1 MNDISK
7 QITQEINNFQT
18 KQIQIVPN
26 FYFNQYE
33 TIHKIIFYHNSK
45 YVSGDI
51 DDEGDRKYFYNIN
64 RNPCK
69 VFSKA
74 IDFDTKNIRLLTT
87 EGGDS
92 LKTWFMERDLKYW
105 MRDKQFGKV
114 LNRIFIDLPVYGS
127 VVLKIIEGEPHFV
140 DLRNFIVDQT
150 ADTLEDANYI
160 TEIHNYTVGQF
171 RKIAKQMKWKKEDI
185 EKTIDEYYKMKNTSH
200 IRLYERYG
208 DIKET
213 KEDGNDVWEYRRTFF
228 ADVGVDEYDQWGR
241 LQNPKQGVVLS
252 SETWEGNP
260 YWEFHASKVPGR
272 WLGVGVV
279 EELFEPQIAANQNTN
294 LQQKSSF
301 WASLK
306 IFQTRDSAINRNL
319 ATDTRNG
326 EILNVDSEIT
336 PVNMASSENLAFFNQ
351 QDNKWIRNR
360 DELTFSYDV
369 VQGERLPAGT
379 PLGSAQL
386 AVTQTLSYFEQIQE
400 NIALD
405 IKEMLY
411 EVIIPQFEKENT
423 LEHTVRLVGK
433 DLDTYIAMITNDLV
447 FKEVIRQVV
456 SGKPFPTNADREVM
470 EIAIAESIKQDKEKI
485 LTVPKGFYKDIK
497 YDVDIDIT
505 GESIDTRVRQA
516 TIFAIL
522 QAITADPMMTQ
533 DPTKKKILYMIAENG
548 GINPNEFFDVD
559 KKEPIVPEMQ
569 QMMRSGGGVSAA
581 ALGQAIPGG
590 APQTI

>member
-1 MNDISK
+1 MILR
-7 QITQEINNFQT
+7 EINKEINDF
-18 KQIQIVPN
+18 KNRQIQIVPSL
-26 FYFNQYE
+26 FFNQYE
-33 TIHKIIFYHNSK
+33 TLQQIYFYYNSK
-45 YVSGDI
+45 YKTGEVDA
-51 DDEGDRKYFYNIN
+51 DGDRKYFHNIN

-69 VFSKA
+69 VGSKS

-171 RKIAKQMKWKKEDI
+171 RKIAKQMKWKKEDV

-260 YWEFHASKVPGR
+260 YWEFHASKVSGR

-279 EELFEPQIAANQNTN
+279 EELFEPQIAENQNTN
-294 LQQKSSF
+294 LQNKSSF
-301 WASLK
+301 WAALK

-319 ATDTRNG
+319 MTDTRNG
-326 EILNVDSEIT
+326 EILNVESEIT

-351 QDNKWIRNR
+351 QDQKWLRNR

-369 VQGERLPAGT
+369 VQGE
-379 PLGSAQL
+379 
-386 AVTQTLSYFEQIQE
+386 
-400 NIALD
+400 
-405 IKEMLY
+405 
-411 EVIIPQFEKENT
+411 
-423 LEHTVRLVGK
+423 
-433 DLDTYIAMITNDLV
+433 
-447 FKEVIRQVV
+447 
-456 SGKPFPTNADREVM
+456 
-470 EIAIAESIKQDKEKI
+470 
-485 LTVPKGFYKDIK
+485 
-497 YDVDIDIT
+497 
-505 GESIDTRVRQA
+505 
-516 TIFAIL
+516 
-522 QAITADPMMTQ
+522 
-533 DPTKKKILYMIAENG
+533 
-548 GINPNEFFDVD
+548 
-559 KKEPIVPEMQ
+559 
-569 QMMRSGGGVSAA
+569 
-581 ALGQAIPGG
+581 
-590 APQTI
+590 